1 MYTKVI
7 RATGLAVH
15 LVGAAQLSAYRA
27 LYRRGGQNVEDVG
40 AFKFR
45 GTVVVALLE
54 NAARFPRLIN
64 IDDDALEARL
74 LISWAEN
81 DGRTLSQLEHVK
93 MKREARG
100 RLDDDDVRKQPLLG
114 PLSNSGF

>member
-54 NAARFPRLIN
+54 NAARFPGLIN
-64 IDDDALEARL
+64 IDDGALEARL
-74 LISWAEN
+74 LINWAEN
-81 DGRTLSQLEHVK
+81 DRRTHAQLEHVQV
-93 MKREARG
+93 KREARG
-100 RLDDDDVRKQPLLG
+100 RLDNDDVRKEALLG
-114 PLSNSGF
+114 PLAHSVF